1 MDILISSNL
10 ERLLYF
16 VSDAEQTA
24 AYMAQ
29 LNQEGRY
36 TVSQDIKQKID
47 DTFVGYCANEEQTAQ
62 TLKNFYQAY
71 GYLADTHTSVALHC
85 AEQYRKDTA
94 DQKKMIV
101 ASTASPYKF
110 AADVY
115 RSITE
120 KEASADTGALQDL
133 SALTNTDITPPLCGL
148 SEKPVRFDRTID
160 PAEMLEE
167 VYRFM

>member
-1 MDILISSNL
+1 MNLLHLKYAVEVERTRSFTGAAANLFMSQPNLSRAIKELEESLGITIFKRTSKGIVTTTQGEEFLFQAKNIL
-10 ERLLYF
+10 R
-16 VSDAEQTA
+16 Q
-24 AYMAQ
+24 
-29 LNQEGRY
+29 
-36 TVSQDIKQKID
+36 ID
-47 DTFVGYCANEEQTAQ
+47 EIE
-62 TLKNFYQAY
+62 
-71 GYLADTHTSVALHC
+71 
-85 AEQYRKDTA
+85 EQYRKDTA